1 MMSMILL
8 PLLAAF
14 SHVQEGT
21 HWQSAFCVDTVLV
34 DGSQPGDFG
43 RAPILQ
49 VGPGRH
55 LLVDFPEVR
64 TAFGPAGGGPAQ
76 IVFPLLEQ
84 QGLELKAAYIV
95 TRPWKADQANWRE
108 AMPNVRWQRAGGL
121 GEQDARPL
129 TGVSI
134 ALAGDSLII
143 QGLQAAVGVLT
154 DPARPAYGFLFEFNG
169 KATLGSADHPLEP
182 SPALL
187 VQAPVGNAKFAPPFV
202 AQLVTEGE
210 TRTWSVTWPA
220 ATVATRLR
228 ILKGTALQQEVA
240 FDESTKVA
248 RFQAP
253 LTAPDEAWTLQIV
266 GDGGAGDPP
275 TAPFYPGAVAFEGLP
290 ASPAALDYLN
300 RAVLPL
306 QRTALHPFGTTAR
319 VAPTSASAVGGGET
333 PASAIEALAK
343 VLKDEATGIPRD
355 MRSDAL
361 YPQAF
366 AQPAPGYWWPDDG
379 LLRMPRVNI
388 VPAAWMVPLEVA
400 TLRRV
405 NNEFD
410 PREGPSTI
418 LIDVK
423 NAAGMGVKGAE
434 VAILGADG
442 SVLAE
447 AKTAPRSGLAPLSS
461 AEPFLKRSPTGLS
474 VRVRRGSN
482 EVVEPISA
490 DWVRY
495 LTGVAGR
502 RAIPLEVRAML
513 SDVPVDWSANVLPTA
528 AADVT
533 EKIGQM
539 FIGVPFNPPL
549 LAHGYEG
556 LLPSNQSAFKVVEW
570 TFDLGR
576 DRRVGG
582 LTAEDTAGIM
592 RLEVLTRRTG
602 EQGDPRRWFRDPHPD
617 QRKRWA
623 ADNVTVRFLTI
634 RALVQENVTRDAI
647 GWKLHPVQQ

>member
-1 MMSMILL
+1 MTSMILL
-8 PLLAAF
+8 PLLVALSPA
-14 SHVQEGT
+14 QDGP
-21 HWQSAFCVDTVLV
+21 HWQSAFCVDTVLA
-34 DGSQPGDFG
+34 DGEPADFG

-49 VGPGRH
+49 VGTGRH

-64 TAFGPAGGGPAQ
+64 TGFGPAGGGPAQ
-76 IVFPLLEQ
+76 IAFPLFEQ
-84 QGLELKAAYIV
+84 EGLELKAAYIV
-95 TRPWKADQANWRE
+95 TRPWKGDQANWRD

-134 ALAGDSLII
+134 ALAGESLII
-143 QGLQAAVGVLT
+143 QGLEPAVGALT
-154 DPARPAYGFLFEFNG
+154 DPTRPTYGFLFEFNG

-187 VQAPVGNAKFAPPFV
+187 VQAPVGNAKLAPSFV
-202 AQLVTEGE
+202 ARLVADGE
-210 TRTWSVTWPA
+210 TRTWSVTWPG
-220 ATVATRLR
+220 ATTSTRLR
-228 ILKGTALQQEVA
+228 VLKGSELQQEA
-240 FDESTKVA
+240 TFDEASKVA

-253 LTAPDEAWTLQIV
+253 LTAPEEQWTLQIV

-275 TAPFYPGAVAFEGLP
+275 TALFYPGAVAFDGLP
-290 ASPAALDYLN
+290 SSPIALDYLN

-306 QRTALHPFGTTAR
+306 QRTALHPFGTTAK
-319 VAPTSASAVGGGET
+319 VAPTAEALATGGET
-333 PASAIEALAK
+333 PASAIEALAN
-343 VLKDEATGIPRD
+343 VLKAKATGIARD

-361 YPQAF
+361 FPQAF

-379 LLRMPRVNI
+379 LMRIPRVNV

-405 NNEFD
+405 NAEFD

-423 NAAGMGVKGAE
+423 NAAGTGVKDAE
-434 VAILGADG
+434 VAILGADIT
-442 SVLAE
+442 VLAQ
-447 AKTAPRSGLAPLSS
+447 AKTAMRSGLAPLSS
-461 AEPFLKRSPTGLS
+461 EEPFLKRSPGGFS
-474 VRVRRGSN
+474 VRVRRGNN
-482 EVVEPISA
+482 EVVEPVSA

-513 SDVPVDWSANVLPTA
+513 SDVPVDWNANVMPTA

-533 EKIGQM
+533 EKVGQM

-549 LAHGYEG
+549 LAQGYEG

-582 LTAEDTAGIM
+582 LTAENSAGIM
-592 RLEVLTRRTG
+592 RLEVFTPRTR

-623 ADNVTVRFLTI
+623 AENVTVRFLTI
-634 RALVQENVTRDAI
+634 RALVQESVTRDAI